1 MEVHSF
7 KPIRISGFSAGEFKR
22 LIAQLGHLGLTVTNN
37 GNGSSVA
44 GQDLAGDLSHDPS
57 TNTLTVALHQVPT
70 LATPG
75 FFVGRLYDEIL
86 HVTGVDRDGAQ

>member
-7 KPIRISGFSAGEFKR
+7 KPIKIAGFSAAEFKR
-22 LIAQLGHLGLTVTNN
+22 LIAQLGHLGLTVTNS
-37 GNGSSVA
+37 GTGSSVV

-57 TNTLTVALHQVPT
+57 SDTLTVALRQVPT

-86 HVTGVDRDGAQ
+86 HITGVDRDGAH